1 MKDEIKKL
9 IDQIIHSQEETLL
22 KCGRTFVPTLT
33 SEDVL
38 QPIDYPELENNP
50 HFRYE
55 EGALAGM
62 HTIRSALLTYFKEKG
77 EVETQR
83 HRGTEKK

>member
-1 MKDEIKKL
+1 MKSAACLCRNFSVKEEINRLIDEILEGQKIKV
-9 IDQIIHSQEETLL
+9 L
-22 KCGRTFVPTLT
+22 KYGTMIVPTLT

-55 EGALAGM
+55 EGILEGI
-62 HTIRSALLTYFKEKG
+62 HTVRSALLAYFE
-77 EVETQR
+77 EL
-83 HRGTEKK
+83 